1 MLITILQV
9 LVVLVFL
16 VLLISIVLK
25 ITRRGRFVDPLPDHF
40 PGLLNEHVDFY
51 RQLDEAGK
59 KNFEQK
65 LQQFYADVRIT
76 GIKTDV
82 EDLDQVLIG
91 AGAVIPIYAF
101 KDWEYTDLHEVLL
114 YPDAFSRDFDQVGYH
129 RSITGMVGTGP
140 MQNVMILSRQAL
152 RQGFLDKESKSNA
165 AIHEFAHL
173 IDKTDGTLDGVPEVL
188 LSRQQVMPWLK
199 MIQETMQA
207 MQNGES
213 DIDLYGLTNQAEFF
227 AVVSEYF
234 FKRPDLFQQ
243 KHPELF
249 AMMEQMFLGKEQYNR
264 HSTAS
269 PKS

>member
-40 PGLLNEHVDFY
+40 PELLNDHVDFY
-51 RQLDEAGK
+51 GQLDEAGK
-59 KNFEQK
+59 KIFEQK

-76 GIKTDV
+76 GINTDV

-91 AGAVIPIYAF
+91 ASAVIPVYSF
-101 KDWEYTDLHEVLL
+101 KEWEYTDLHEVLL
-114 YPDAFSRDFDQVGYH
+114 YPGAFSRDFDQVGYH

-140 MQNVMILSRQAL
+140 MQNVMILSKQAL
-152 RQGFLDKESKSNA
+152 RYGFLDRESKSNA

-173 IDKTDGTLDGVPEVL
+173 IDKIDGSLDGVPEIL
-188 LSRQQVMPWLK
+188 LSRQYVMSWQKLV
-199 MIQETMQA
+199 QETMQS
-207 MQNGES
+207 MRNGES

-227 AVVSEYF
+227 AVITEYF

-243 KHPELF
+243 KHPELY
-249 AMMEQMFLGKEQYNR
+249 AMMKQMFLRKDEAR
-264 HSTAS
+264 
-269 PKS
+269 